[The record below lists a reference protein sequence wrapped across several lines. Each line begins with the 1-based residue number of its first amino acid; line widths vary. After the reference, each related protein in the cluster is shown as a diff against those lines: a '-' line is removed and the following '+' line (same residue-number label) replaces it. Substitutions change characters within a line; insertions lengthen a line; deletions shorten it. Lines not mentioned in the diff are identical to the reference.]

1 MADSITVNGTI
12 ASDLRH
18 VVTAEGLEIASFR
31 LASSQRYWDRKRGTF
46 VDGETNWY
54 TITTFRNLA
63 AHANTSLHKGERVLV
78 RGRVRIREWV
88 DGDKSGRAIEI
99 EADSLGHDLAHG
111 WTHYMRG
118 ARQHIAGRPADD
130 AGELAR
136 QGQEATGAAD
146 ARAEFDGDEWGESVV
161 TASITQSSLTTGTT
175 GGSGEYGGSGEG
187 GGTVEDGSEGGE
199 ADDVVGHADAHE
211 NLSLAGVSDETGDL
225 ADDPNGLSLAGSR

>member
-99 EADSLGHDLAHG
+99 EADSLGHDLLWGTSAY
-111 WTHYMRG
+111 TR
-118 ARQHIAGRPADD
+118 AS
-130 AGELAR
+130 
-136 QGQEATGAAD
+136 AAKS
-146 ARAEFDGDEWGESVV
+146 AAAPEPGES
-161 TASITQSSLTTGTT
+161 ASDGA
-175 GGSGEYGGSGEG
+175 GGEG
-187 GGTVEDGSEGGE
+187 GDGDV
-199 ADDVVGHADAHE
+199 AAVLDDDAFIPVGAA
-211 NLSLAGVSDETGDL
+211 AF
-225 ADDPNGLSLAGSR
+225 